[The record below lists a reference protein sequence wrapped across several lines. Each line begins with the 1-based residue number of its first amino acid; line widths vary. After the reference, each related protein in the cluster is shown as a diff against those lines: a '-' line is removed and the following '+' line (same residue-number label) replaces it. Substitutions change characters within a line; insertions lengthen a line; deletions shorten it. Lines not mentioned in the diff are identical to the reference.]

1 MKITKLQEV
10 VRRRSEMKKSRPK
23 NRVFPAINELQFVNG
38 AHSSLV
44 EEEYKTS
51 IKNTKSGFDEGITYS
66 L

>member
-1 MKITKLQEV
+1 
-10 VRRRSEMKKSRPK
+10 MKKSRPK